1 MKTVL
6 FIFLTISLELLAQQH
21 ELSVGLGTSYYYGD
35 LNSKNSSLG
44 PLNIFSEATDWNTYR
59 PAMTL
64 SYRGYVN
71 DYFSFGFGYTYAK
84 LTGND
89 NYSKGNSTAEA
100 GFYRKVRNLSFF
112 TDVYSTTIDFRF
124 EPWRT
129 YERWNSS
136 SWLRSPYIGLGLGIF
151 QFNPKT
157 TFRGRE
163 IELQPLGTEGQGRLG
178 YGAKYNLVQP
188 FIPMS
193 FGIQIYDPN
202 RIFSLGF
209 DITYGFT
216 FTDYIDD
223 VSGSYADPLIF
234 EDDIGSVS
242 SSDIQEL
249 ANRNIFGQL
258 DPTYGYITKPGEIR
272 GNKDNN
278 DNYFIAQLRF
288 SWFFSKRTGSYSN
301 PMYF

>member
-1 MKTVL
+1 MKKVL
-6 FIFLTISLELLAQQH
+6 FFLMTLSQVLLAQQH
-21 ELSVGLGTSYYYGD
+21 ELSIGLGAAYYYGD

-44 PLNIFSEATDWNTYR
+44 PLSLFSEAADWNTYR
-59 PAMTL
+59 PSLTL

-89 NYSKGNSTAEA
+89 NNSKGNSTAEA
-100 GFYRKVRNLSFF
+100 GFYRRVRNLNFY
-112 TDVYSTTIDFRF
+112 TDIYSTTIDCRF

-136 SWLRSPYIGLGLGIF
+136 QWLQSPYIGLGLGIF

-157 TFRGRE
+157 TLRGRE
-163 IELQPLGTEGQGRLG
+163 IELQPIGTEGQGRSG
-178 YGAKYNLVQP
+178 YGAKYNRVQP
-188 FIPMS
+188 VFPLS
-193 FGIQIYDPN
+193 LGIQFYDPDRN
-202 RIFSLGF
+202 FSLGI
-209 DITYGFT
+209 DMTYSFT
-216 FTDYIDD
+216 STDYLDD
-223 VSGSYADPLIF
+223 VSSQYADPAIF
-234 EDDIGSVS
+234 EDNIGSVS
-242 SSDIQEL
+242 ASDIQEL
-249 ANRNIFGQL
+249 ANRNIYGAS
-258 DPTYGYITKPGEIR
+258 DPTYGYITKPGEMR

-278 DNYFIAQLRF
+278 DNFFIAQLRF